1 MKNLILTIF
10 LLQISFSTQAGCLD
24 KLRQILEWANPT
36 LVISQEHRDEI
47 DARLTKFKNRL
58 TNTVSPPY
66 GKLDKYQRMR
76 IETYLKK
83 EGIPIAN
90 KEVLQTIIEA
100 YNKPEN
106 FQSWMRDLIDHLIDY
121 TATKGNRFQKL
132 RLMNERE
139 FSPLLMADL
148 LLVRLKPTGLNTKK
162 YFIIKD
168 LLQTTEFLELLKNR
182 RVLQDRAFESASHG
196 EMIHT
201 YQFDYIR
208 FLLKERG
215 IPESYF
221 GDFIQWV
228 GEGKSVDIGQPGN
241 PLNMTMDI
249 WDKLFDGF
257 GSSLHRPEQLNP
269 KIQQA
274 LEIYSFSRGL
284 F

>member
-1 MKNLILTIF
+1 
-10 LLQISFSTQAGCLD
+10 
-24 KLRQILEWANPT
+24 
-36 LVISQEHRDEI
+36 
-47 DARLTKFKNRL
+47 
-58 TNTVSPPY
+58 
-66 GKLDKYQRMR
+66 MR
-76 IETYLKK
+76 IRRCFK
-83 EGIPIAN
+83 
-90 KEVLQTIIEA
+90 TIVEA

-106 FQSWMRDLIDHLIDY
+106 FQLWMRDLIDHLISY

-139 FSPLLMADL
+139 FSPILLADL

-162 YFIIKD
+162 YHIIKIFFKRQSS
-168 LLQTTEFLELLKNR
+168 LNFLKIEEFFRIEH
-182 RVLQDRAFESASHG
+182 FESASHG

-215 IPESYF
+215 IRESYF

-228 GEGKSVDIGQPGN
+228 GEGNSYIGVDGG

-257 GSSLHRPEQLNP
+257 GQNLHRPEQLNP

>member
-1 MKNLILTIF
+1 M
-10 LLQISFSTQAGCLD
+10 
-24 KLRQILEWANPT
+24 
-36 LVISQEHRDEI
+36 
-47 DARLTKFKNRL
+47 
-58 TNTVSPPY
+58 SPPY
-66 GKLDKYQRMR
+66 GKLDKYQKMR

-83 EGIPIAN
+83 EGIPVAN
-90 KEVLQTIIEA
+90 KEVLRTILDA

-106 FQSWMRDLIDHLIDY
+106 FRLWMKDLIDHLIDY
-121 TATKGNRFQKL
+121 TSTHGNRQQKL
-132 RLMNERE
+132 KLMNERE
-139 FSPLLMADL
+139 FSPILLSKL
-148 LLVRLKPTGLNTKK
+148 LLIRLKTTGLNTKK
-162 YFIIKD
+162 YYLIRD
-168 LLQTTEFLELLKNR
+168 LLETTEFLNLLKQR
-182 RVLQDRAFESASHG
+182 RVIRDAAFENASHG

-215 IPESYF
+215 IQESYF

-228 GEGKSVDIGQPGN
+228 GENRSQDIGQPGN

-269 KIQQA
+269 KIQQV
-274 LEIYSFSRGL
+274 LEIYSFSREL

>member
-1 MKNLILTIF
+1 MEKLRKSLAYEKFNSHHFFYCKF
-10 LLQISFSTQAGCLD
+10 LFPRRQGCLD

-36 LVISQEHRDEI
+36 LVITQEHRDEI

-83 EGIPIAN
+83 EGIPVAN

-106 FQSWMRDLIDHLIDY
+106 FQNWMRDLIDHLIDY

-148 LLVRLKPTGLNTKK
+148 LLIRLKPTGLNTKK

-168 LLQTTEFLELLKNR
+168 LLQTPEFLELLK
-182 RVLQDRAFESASHG
+182 
-196 EMIHT
+196 
-201 YQFDYIR
+201 
-208 FLLKERG
+208 
-215 IPESYF
+215 
-221 GDFIQWV
+221 
-228 GEGKSVDIGQPGN
+228 KS
-241 PLNMTMDI
+241 
-249 WDKLFDGF
+249 K
-257 GSSLHRPEQLNP
+257 GSSRQ
-269 KIQQA
+269 
-274 LEIYSFSRGL
+274 SV
-284 F
+284 